1 MQKWIGAGVL
11 VAAAGA
17 GLAWQQGWF
26 GTGSEPLTA
35 YVPADT
41 VLYLG
46 GQSSAEQVEQI
57 RKLPLMANSQFQAKQ
72 LLAEMERENRRQ
84 TPQGKFA
91 AALFADFIDNANTYG
106 DMIEHYGI
114 DLTKPQ
120 AIYMDG
126 MVPVLRFGLKP

>member
-26 GTGSEPLTA
+26 DGGAAPLTA

-41 VLYLG
+41 VLYVG
-46 GQSSAEQVEQI
+46 GQADADQAEQL

-72 LLAEMERENRRQ
+72 LLAELERSNRRQ
-84 TPQGKFA
+84 TRRVSLP
-91 AALFADFIDNANTYG
+91 
-106 DMIEHYGI
+106 
-114 DLTKPQ
+114 LTCSRTSSAMPTPT
-120 AIYMDG
+120 ATWSIITASI
-126 MVPVLRFGLKP
+126 